1 MANIG
6 ILGGTFDP
14 IHKGHL
20 ALGQQA
26 YEQFKLDQI
35 WFMPNG
41 NPPHK
46 KSETIKSTA
55 EDRMKMTSL
64 AIAPFPEFV
73 LQPYEALRAEVSCS
87 YQTMEHFSKIY
98 PDDEF
103 YFIIGADSLM
113 AIETWVHP
121 ERIFPTCTILATYRN
136 EVKTKEEMNR
146 QIQYLSE
153 KYHAKIRL
161 LETPLMPVSSHELRA
176 SLQSGDS
183 VSEYMP
189 AAVCSYIKQ
198 HHLYR

>member
-161 LETPLMPVSSHELRA
+161 LETPLMPVSSYELRA